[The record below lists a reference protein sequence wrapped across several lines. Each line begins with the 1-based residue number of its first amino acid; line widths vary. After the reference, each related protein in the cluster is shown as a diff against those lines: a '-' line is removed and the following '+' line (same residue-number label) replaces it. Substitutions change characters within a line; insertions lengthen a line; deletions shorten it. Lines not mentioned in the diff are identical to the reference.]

1 LGKTVRLEDL
11 LRGKQKVVEEIL
23 KDLSPEVR
31 EKVLETLSTSRTLD
45 ELQENLRMLLGVGT
59 ARKIMKKLTL

>member
-1 LGKTVRLEDL
+1 MGKTTRLEDI

-23 KDLSPEVR
+23 KDLSPDVR
-31 EKVLETLSTSRTLD
+31 EKVLETLSTSRSLD
-45 ELQENLRMLLGVGT
+45 ELQENLRMLLGVGV

>member
-1 LGKTVRLEDL
+1 MGKTVRLEDL